1 MKYVIIG
8 NSTAAVG
15 AIEGIREI
23 DPKGKI
29 TVVSNE
35 PYPVYSRPLISYLLQ
50 GKTDE
55 QRMKYRPDDFY
66 EKNKV
71 TTILG
76 RTAEKLDPAKKTVTL
91 DGGEVLKYDRLLVAT
106 GSSPF
111 VPPMAGLETVPK
123 RFSFLSLDDA
133 KALDAALFPGARV
146 LIVGAGLIGLKCAE
160 GIAAKAGSLT
170 VIDLAPRILS
180 SILDDEG
187 AAVVQK
193 HLEKNGVSFRLGVS
207 AKAFKDNSVEL
218 TSGERL
224 EFDILVTA
232 VGVRPNISLVADAGG
247 AVEKGLVVDGEMK
260 TTVSNVWAAG
270 DCVTSFDVSLGARR
284 VLAILPNA
292 YNGGHIAG
300 VSMAGGTPDGPQFF
314 PMNAI
319 GFFGL
324 HILTAGVY
332 DGKVYES
339 HKSGGYKKLFYDDTL
354 RGFILIGD
362 VARAG
367 IYTSLVREQTPLS
380 DLDFESICK
389 QPGLIA
395 FSRRYRDEKL
405 GGMRES
411 AGPLVCD
418 EI

>member
-71 TTILG
+71 TAMLG
-76 RTAEKLDPAKKTVTL
+76 RTAEKLDPAKKTVAL
-91 DGGEVLKYDRLLVAT
+91 DGGEILKYDRLLVAT

-180 SILDDEG
+180 SILDDQG
-187 AAVVQK
+187 AALVQQ
-193 HLEKNGVSFRLGVS
+193 HLEENGVSFRLGVS
-207 AKAFKDNSVEL
+207 AKEFKGNSVEL
-218 TSGERL
+218 TSGEKL

-300 VSMAGGTPDGPQFF
+300 VFMAGGAPDGPQFF

-339 HKSGGYKKLFYDDTL
+339 HKSGSYKKLFYDDTL

-411 AGPLVCD
+411 EGPLVCD

>member
-15 AIEGIREI
+15 AVEGIRAVDE
-23 DPKGKI
+23 KGKI

-35 PYPVYSRPLISYLLQ
+35 THHVYSRPLISYLLQ

-66 EKNKV
+66 EKNGV
-71 TTILG
+71 TTMLG

-91 DGGEVLKYDRLLVAT
+91 DGGEMLKYDRLLVAT

-111 VPPMAGLETVPK
+111 VPPMAGLETVER

-133 KALDAALFPGARV
+133 KALDAALFPKARV

-160 GIAAKAGSLT
+160 GIAAKVGSLT

-180 SILDDEG
+180 SVLDDEG

-207 AKAFKDNSVEL
+207 AKVFKGSSVEL
-218 TSGERL
+218 TSGEKL
-224 EFDILVTA
+224 GFDILVTA
-232 VGVRPNISLVADAGG
+232 VGVRPNVSLVADAGG

-270 DCVTSFDVSLGARR
+270 DCVTSFDISLGARR

-300 VSMAGGTPDGPQFF
+300 VSMAGGAPPEPHFF

-332 DGKVYES
+332 EGEVYGS
-339 HKSGGYKKLFYDDTL
+339 HKSGSYKKLFYGGTL

-367 IYTSLVREQTPLS
+367 IYTSLLREQTPLS
-380 DLDFESICK
+380 DLDFESVCK
-389 QPGLIA
+389 EPSLIA

-405 GGMRES
+405 AGMREP
-411 AGPLVCD
+411 AGPVLCD

>member
-1 MKYVIIG
+1 MEYVIIG

-15 AIEGIREI
+15 AIEGIREN
-23 DPKGKI
+23 DAAGRI

-35 PYPVYSRPLISYLLQ
+35 THHVYSRPLISYLLQ

-66 EKNKV
+66 QKNRV
-71 TTILG
+71 ETLLG
-76 RTAEKLDPAKKTVTL
+76 RTAEKLDPLQKTVTL
-91 DGGEVLKYDRLLVAT
+91 DGGEALHYDKLLVAT
-106 GSSPF
+106 GSVPF
-111 VPPMAGLETVPK
+111 VPPMEGLEKVKK

-133 KALDAALFPGARV
+133 RALEQTLFPEARV

-160 GIAAKAGSLT
+160 GIAARVGSLT

-187 AAVVQK
+187 AAIVQK

-207 AKAFKDNSVEL
+207 AKKFTANSAEL
-218 TSGERL
+218 TSGEKL
-224 EFDILVTA
+224 DFDILVTA
-232 VGVRPNISLVADAGG
+232 VGVRPNVGLVADAGG
-247 AVEKGLVVDGEMK
+247 AVEKGLVVDAQMK
-260 TTVSNVWAAG
+260 TTVSDVWAAG

-300 VSMAGGTPDGPQFF
+300 TVMAGGEAAQPQFF

-332 DGKVYES
+332 DGEVYEE
-339 HKSGGYKKLFYDDTL
+339 HKPGCYKKLFYGDTL

-362 VARAG
+362 VAKTG
-367 IYTSLVREQTPLS
+367 IYTSLIREQTPLS
-380 DLDFESICK
+380 ELDFESVCK
-389 QPGLIA
+389 EPSLIA

-405 GGMRES
+405 
-411 AGPLVCD
+411 AGRPEQRGPVYCD